1 MNQEAESSRT
11 GFRRFS
17 LTIKTM
23 FTLIADKSGCRGTAP
38 SYSELMSRF
47 LDIPAFKVQQGEALH
62 RQITKHIRTLIQAG
76 NLPAGSKLPRMHD
89 LAAHWRTNY
98 FTVHTAL
105 TGLVREGLLERKP
118 RLGTF
123 VRQKSKDLRS
133 VGIYYGDEILIK
145 HEREFYRSLHAQL
158 LFLLHKENIATRIF
172 IDSRPKDLQ
181 SEALPELGDSI
192 NSHAIQGLIVPLV
205 SPSMNL
211 WINNLP
217 VPTSVFSMARS
228 ECSRICNDNQEFI
241 TISCEALRDQG
252 CKTVGLISPTR
263 PSGPSGGKNETES
276 ILNAFLSAIEKF
288 NLKTQKSW
296 IRVPRTTQE
305 QQEKYGYQQFHKLW
319 DLAEKPDGL
328 IVYPEN
334 VSHGVALALLEKQVK
349 VPTELKLV
357 LHKNQNVDFLC
368 PLPTNWI
375 ITREKD
381 IAEALI
387 QQIQDRF
394 AGLEP
399 RNYIIHSILVKMDL
413 ADPMASLRVGM
424 SAGALH

>member
-1 MNQEAESSRT
+1 M
-11 GFRRFS
+11 FR
-17 LTIKTM
+17 
-23 FTLIADKSGCRGTAP
+23 LIPDKSGCREVVP

-47 LDIPAFKVQQGEALH
+47 LDIPTFEVQQGEALH
-62 RQITKHIRTLIQAG
+62 RQITKHIRTLIQG
-76 NLPAGSKLPRMHD
+76 GSLPPGSKLPRMHD

-172 IDSRPKDLQ
+172 IDSRPKHLQ
-181 SEALPELGDSI
+181 QEALQELGDSI
-192 NSHAIQGLIVPLV
+192 NTHAIQGLIVPLV

-217 VPTSVFSMARS
+217 VPTSILSMGRS
-228 ECSRICNDNQEFI
+228 ECSRICNDNEDFI
-241 TISCEALRDQG
+241 TKSFEALVEQG
-252 CKTVGLISPTR
+252 CHTVGLINPTA
-263 PSGPSGGKNETES
+263 PSSPSGGKNEHDS
-276 ILNAFLSAIEKF
+276 ILNAFHSCVEKF
-288 NLKTQKSW
+288 HLKTHKSW
-296 IRVPRTTQE
+296 IRVPRTSQE
-305 QQEKYGYQQFHKLW
+305 GQEKYGYQQFHKLW
-319 DLAEKPDGL
+319 ALDEKPDGL

-349 VPTELKLV
+349 VPAELKLV

-399 RNYIIHSILVKMDL
+399 RNYIIHPTLVKMDM

-424 SAGALH
+424 SAGTLR